1 MDLKDRVVLSG
12 DRGDAWGKKTQ
23 KEYHR
28 GGGKPYGVGRATCKS
43 TRDLERLNK
52 SLLLTNRMADA
63 ENILCL
69 RPIGWQIL
77 RMFSACD
84 Q

>member
-1 MDLKDRVVLSG
+1 
-12 DRGDAWGKKTQ
+12 
-23 KEYHR
+23 
-28 GGGKPYGVGRATCKS
+28 
-43 TRDLERLNK
+43 
-52 SLLLTNRMADA
+52 LTNRMADA